1 MTVRLADDALRAI
14 DRHGCAGRRE
24 LGDLHPAALGPRRT
38 ARCEREARGCYYE
51 HARRGKGKPKL
62 PHVNSPLVDYELKP
76 TLIESWNM

>member
-1 MTVRLADDALRAI
+1 MTVRLADDAFAPLTAT
-14 DRHGCAGRRE
+14 
-24 LGDLHPAALGPRRT
+24 AAPVGASLATCILLLSGPRRT

-76 TLIESWNM
+76 TLIESWEM